1 MTAKNSTD
9 TGLTEADREFLTTK
23 LSSKLWRLNNLY
35 TIKDKDGKKSILKL
49 NSSQNKVLT
58 KYRHN
63 KKIILKSRQ
72 QGISTLFVAYYL
84 DSCIFTEGYE
94 AGIQSYGRDESE
106 KLSQRA
112 ELMWDELDER
122 VKTLVGLSLNKVS
135 DFESSPTL
143 AKNIDSGKLFL
154 EKNNS
159 SGLYFSNGS
168 ILKIGNFRGDTL
180 QALHVSELGKI
191 AKRSPEKAK
200 ELQTGAFQ
208 AVSVKNK
215 ITIESTAEGKSGLLY
230 EMWCKAEQKQ
240 LLKQPLTPLDY
251 EAIFL
256 PWYDDPDCQIFT
268 EVDIPP
274 ELDKY
279 FTKLEDTL
287 NIVIDDTYKWW
298 YVIKKDEL
306 GDYMGQEYPSTAK
319 EAFEQSIDGMYY
331 KNEFPKLKLISNA
344 YDENLKVNM
353 AFDLGMNDDFSI
365 GFVQN
370 WYDTIEEVVNGKV
383 ITTKLLRSR
392 IIGEYRNSGFGLEHY
407 AEVCAALKNKLGW
420 DFGVTYVP
428 HDIVVRE
435 LIAGKTRWDALIEYG
450 FKPVLVTKHKVVD
463 GIECVR
469 QFLGEVEIDEECTV
483 IIGAI
488 QNYRKKFDKQLQ
500 VFLDS
505 PLHDEWS
512 HPADMIRYMA
522 MGLKHSPPHEIY
534 RENLHKKRRVTIP
547 SGYDV

>member
-1 MTAKNSTD
+1 MTANDSNVLSQDDKD
-9 TGLTEADREFLTTK
+9 FLETK
-23 LSSKLWRLNNLY
+23 LSSKFWRLNNLY
-35 TIKDKDGKKSILKL
+35 TIKDKDGTKGILKL
-49 NSSQNKVLT
+49 NASQTKVL
-58 KYRHN
+58 KGYKHN

-112 ELMWDELDER
+112 ELMWDELDPR
-122 VKTLVGLSLNKVS
+122 VKTLVGLSLNKIS
-135 DFESSPTL
+135 DYDNDAKTQ
-143 AKNIDSGKLFL
+143 KNIDSGKLFL

-230 EMWCKAEQKQ
+230 DMWVKAEQKQ
-240 LLKQPLTPLDY
+240 ILGQELTPLDY
-251 EAIFL
+251 QAIFL
-256 PWYDDPDCQIFT
+256 PWYDDPDCQVFM
-268 EVDIPP
+268 EVNIPI
-274 ELDKY
+274 EIKQYL
-279 FTKLEDTL
+279 TKLEEQLGFT
-287 NIVIDDTYKWW
+287 IGDTYKWW
-298 YVIKKDEL
+298 YVLKKEEL
-306 GDYMGQEYPSTAK
+306 GEYMGQEYPSTAK

-331 KNEFPKLKLISNA
+331 KNEYPNLKLIKDS

-353 AFDLGMNDDFSI
+353 AFDLGVNDDFSI
-365 GFVQN
+365 GFCQN
-370 WYDTIEEVVNGKV
+370 WYEDTVETIMGNRVQV
-383 ITTKLLRSR
+383 TKLRTR

-407 AEVCAALKNKLGW
+407 ADVCSNLANRLGW
-420 DFGVTYVP
+420 DFGITYVP
-428 HDIVVRE
+428 HDIVVKE
-435 LIAGKTRWDALIEYG
+435 LIAGITRWDALLQYG
-450 FKPVLVTKHKVVD
+450 FEPVLVAKHKVVD

-469 QFLGEVEIDEECTV
+469 QFLKEVEIDESCDT

-500 VFLDS
+500 VFLDA

-512 HPADMIRYMA
+512 HPADMLRYMA
-522 MGLKHSPPHEIY
+522 MGLKHSAPTEIY
-534 RENLHKKRRVTIP
+534 RTNLHKKKRSMRP